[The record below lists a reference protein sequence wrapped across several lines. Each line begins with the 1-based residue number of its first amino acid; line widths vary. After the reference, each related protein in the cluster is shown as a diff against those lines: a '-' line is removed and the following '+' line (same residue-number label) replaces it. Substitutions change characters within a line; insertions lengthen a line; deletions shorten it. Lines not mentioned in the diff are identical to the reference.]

1 MKVKS
6 AQVLQIIATVLFLLA
21 FIAAVVSIFF
31 QYEIKQL
38 FIVEKDIL
46 NYRSVP
52 YVSLITTLVLL
63 FLAVIYLILV
73 LSVRSRGGSI
83 ASVIVMAFFT
93 ILTAATLPSLGSL
106 VITSIVAREGT
117 IALTSYQS
125 LETPVQMGVTCL
137 VVPAFALMFMSM
149 GGFAGKPRKEKK
161 AETPTAPVRPEMPAA
176 PAPEVRPV
184 RPVPP
189 VPPVVP
195 AAPAVSEAPAA
206 PEMPAPPV
214 IPAEAPAPAEEVVN
228 TAAEVQD
235 AVQENTAEAAAL
247 RPEEQ

>member
-38 FIVEKDIL
+38 FLAEKNVL

-93 ILTAATLPSLGSL
+93 IFTAATLPSLGSL

-161 AETPTAPVRPEMPAA
+161 AETPAA
-176 PAPEVRPV
+176 PV

-189 VPPVVP
+189 VS
-195 AAPAVSEAPAA
+195 PAVPDTPVIPEAPAA
-206 PEMPAPPV
+206 PEMPGPPV
-214 IPAEAPAPAEEVVN
+214 IPAEAPAPAEEIVN

>member
-38 FIVEKDIL
+38 FLAEKDVL

-93 ILTAATLPSLGSL
+93 IFTAATLPSLGSL

-161 AETPTAPVRPEMPAA
+161 AETPAA
-176 PAPEVRPV
+176 PV

-189 VPPVVP
+189 VS
-195 AAPAVSEAPAA
+195 PAVPDTPVIPEAPAA
-206 PEMPAPPV
+206 PEMPGPPV
-214 IPAEAPAPAEEVVN
+214 IPAEAPAPAEEIVN

>member
-1 MKVKS
+1 MEAHFVY
-6 AQVLQIIATVLFLLA
+6 
-21 FIAAVVSIFF
+21 AVN
-31 QYEIKQL
+31 
-38 FIVEKDIL
+38 IL
-46 NYRSVP
+46 CNSHLT
-52 YVSLITTLVLL
+52 SLLL

-93 ILTAATLPSLGSL
+93 IFTAATLPSLGSL
-106 VITSIVAREGT
+106 IITSIVAREGT

-161 AETPTAPVRPEMPAA
+161 AETPAA

-189 VPPVVP
+189 AAPVPPVS
-195 AAPAVSEAPAA
+195 PAVPDTPVIPEAPAA

-214 IPAEAPAPAEEVVN
+214 IPAEAPAPAEEIVN

>member
-125 LETPVQMGVTCL
+125 LETPVQMGVSCL

-161 AETPTAPVRPEMPAA
+161 AETPAA
-176 PAPEVRPV
+176 PV

-189 VPPVVP
+189 VS
-195 AAPAVSEAPAA
+195 PAVPETPVIPEAPAA

-214 IPAEAPAPAEEVVN
+214 IPAEAPAPAEEIVN